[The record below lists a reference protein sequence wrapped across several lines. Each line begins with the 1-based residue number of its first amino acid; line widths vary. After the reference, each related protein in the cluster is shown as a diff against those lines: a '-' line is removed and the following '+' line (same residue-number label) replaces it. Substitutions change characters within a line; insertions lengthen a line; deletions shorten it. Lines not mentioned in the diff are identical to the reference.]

1 MVYCYRQIKRKNFIS
16 IKSTC
21 KNTIMKEVLQLH
33 EPYLIVSLNVVSVMK
48 VNELCALTAAEGPK
62 TFANGIL

>member
-1 MVYCYRQIKRKNFIS
+1 
-16 IKSTC
+16 
-21 KNTIMKEVLQLH
+21 MKEVLQLH